1 MALIFELCTAIPRWK
16 RIVPWDEEYGLRDQ
30 ETSKN
35 AMIVETGHLLLDP
48 DLIIIKVKAIFI
60 PEQSAQNMF
69 LYNELI
75 TDIRRQ

>member
-1 MALIFELCTAIPRWK
+1 
-16 RIVPWDEEYGLRDQ
+16 
-30 ETSKN
+30 
-35 AMIVETGHLLLDP
+35 MIVETGHLLLDP

>member
-35 AMIVETGHLLLDP
+35 AMIVETESLLDRSTV
-48 DLIIIKVKAIFI
+48 DLQKV
-60 PEQSAQNMF
+60 S
-69 LYNELI
+69 L
-75 TDIRRQ
+75 